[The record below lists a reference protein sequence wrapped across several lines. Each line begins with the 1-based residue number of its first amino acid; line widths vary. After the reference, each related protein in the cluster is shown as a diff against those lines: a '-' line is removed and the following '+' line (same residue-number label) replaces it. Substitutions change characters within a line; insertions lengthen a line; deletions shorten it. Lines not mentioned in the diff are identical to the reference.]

1 MYPDLYRGLSL
12 LLEDLTKY
20 DTPLVGFDRKVV
32 VPEGQISLP
41 IMIEGKEVMANFIVV
56 NAFFP
61 YMTILGWPWIHTMG
75 AMLSTLHMKIKF
87 PTEDGIA
94 FFRVD

>member
-1 MYPDLYRGLSL
+1 M
-12 LLEDLTKY
+12 
-20 DTPLVGFDRKVV
+20 PLVGFDRKVV

-41 IMIEGKEVMANFIVV
+41 IMIEGKEVMTEGKEVMANFIVV

-61 YMTILGWPWIHTMG
+61 YTTILGWPWIHTMG